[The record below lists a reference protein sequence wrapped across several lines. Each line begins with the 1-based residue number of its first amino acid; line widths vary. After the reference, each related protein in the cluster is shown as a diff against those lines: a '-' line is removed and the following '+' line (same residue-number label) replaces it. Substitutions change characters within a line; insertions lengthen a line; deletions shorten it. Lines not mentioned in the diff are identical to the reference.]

1 MKSLKCL
8 CAASLFAAASC
19 AVEKSE
25 NPLTPTV
32 AGPIAG
38 VEISAPKPLE
48 PAVGAQIPGDKQ
60 PVTLL
65 VENAYSSGPRPLSY
79 LFEVATDTGFNSRVF
94 AQDSV
99 PPGDGGRTA
108 LRLPDA
114 LAMGR
119 AYYWRAKAQD
129 GANEGPYSAPVTFN
143 VFTPVAFDKPTLISP
158 INNEKVATP
167 RPSFRFTNAPHAGS
181 PTAVSYALEIAS
193 NDTFTSK
200 IAVWQLDEKPNETAF
215 PSAADMPGGMQ
226 LFWHVRAFEAPV
238 LGPWSDTQVF
248 RTPTPVVVPPPPSP
262 PGPGGSCS
270 SQTQPFNIVQCRR
283 AQYGAHMSPDQ
294 VVVFEK
300 SVASDI
306 NKAGISGGPYGVLKK
321 SSGASCGGY
330 ACDIICA
337 GQGSSQKQWDI
348 LGDSDGAQTPA
359 WNGPNG
365 IPNIRVD
372 TCEIQ

>member
-1 MKSLKCL
+1 
-8 CAASLFAAASC
+8 
-19 AVEKSE
+19 
-25 NPLTPTV
+25 
-32 AGPIAG
+32 
-38 VEISAPKPLE
+38 
-48 PAVGAQIPGDKQ
+48 
-60 PVTLL
+60 
-65 VENAYSSGPRPLSY
+65 
-79 LFEVATDTGFNSRVF
+79 
-94 AQDSV
+94 
-99 PPGDGGRTA
+99 
-108 LRLPDA
+108 
-114 LAMGR
+114 
-119 AYYWRAKAQD
+119 
-129 GANEGPYSAPVTFN
+129 
-143 VFTPVAFDKPTLISP
+143 
-158 INNEKVATP
+158 
-167 RPSFRFTNAPHAGS
+167 
-181 PTAVSYALEIAS
+181 
-193 NDTFTSK
+193 
-200 IAVWQLDEKPNETAF
+200 
-215 PSAADMPGGMQ
+215 MPGGMQ

-348 LGDSDGAQTPA
+348 LGDSDGGLSQP
-359 WNGPNG
+359 G
-365 IPNIRVD
+365 
-372 TCEIQ
+372 